1 MRTILITG
9 ASRGIGLL
17 LSRLY
22 AGQPETRV
30 YATCRAPERAG
41 DLRSLAEESRGAVH
55 ILQLDVTSDASIA
68 TCAAQVRDEVTSL
81 DVLINNAGV
90 LPGGVAAREPS
101 SSAFGSLSA
110 EAVLG
115 VFRTN
120 TVAPVMVSQ
129 AFAPL
134 LRTGSRPRI
143 INVSSDAGSFS
154 RTATGCSYSYPAS
167 KAALNFMTRCMAA
180 DLKDAGIIVVAVHP
194 GFVRTEMGGPGAHN
208 EPEETVPSLA
218 AVIDRLSIE
227 DTAGFYNWDGQVI
240 PW

>member
-1 MRTILITG
+1 MRTVLITG
-9 ASRGIGLL
+9 ANRGIGLL

-22 AGQPETRV
+22 GERGDTIV
-30 YATCRAPERAG
+30 YATCRRPDRAN
-41 DLRSLAEESRGAVH
+41 DLRSLSADSGGAVRV
-55 ILQLDVTSDASIA
+55 LQLDVTDGPSIA
-68 TCAAQVRDEVTSL
+68 ACVERVRNEAACIDL
-81 DVLINNAGV
+81 LINNAGI

-110 EAVLG
+110 EAMLE

-120 TVAPVMVSQ
+120 TIAPVTVSQ
-129 AFAPL
+129 AFAAL
-134 LRTGSRPRI
+134 LQAGDEPRI

-154 RTATGCSYSYPAS
+154 RSATGGSYAYPAS

-180 DLKDAGIIVVAVHP
+180 DLKDSGIVVAAVHP
-194 GFVRTEMGGPGAHN
+194 GFVRTDMGGPGAHN

-218 AVIDRLSIE
+218 EVIDRLSIE
-227 DTAGFYNWDGQVI
+227 DTGGFYNWDGRPI